1 MILIAFV
8 VGVQA
13 LLHSYKKHHQNI
25 QPILFFLIGII
36 LLITKQF
43 FISAETYFVIPAVA
57 CIIYAHIYNFTLSK
71 KAKCSSP
78 YHVH

>member
-1 MILIAFV
+1 MIFIALA

-25 QPILFFLIGII
+25 QPILFFFVGII
-36 LLITKQF
+36 LLVTKQF

-57 CIIYAHIYNFTLSK
+57 FIIHAHVYNFSLSK